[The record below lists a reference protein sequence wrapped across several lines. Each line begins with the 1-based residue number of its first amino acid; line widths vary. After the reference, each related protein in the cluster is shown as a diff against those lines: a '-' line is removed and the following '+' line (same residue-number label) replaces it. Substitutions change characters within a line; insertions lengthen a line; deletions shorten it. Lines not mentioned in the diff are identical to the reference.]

1 MNFNS
6 IKNIIFD
13 LGNVIINIDFDL
25 TYAAFEKITH
35 KNLKQVYQD
44 FEDQQIWERYELGD
58 LSNDAFIQLLREALE
73 INASDQKIIEA
84 WNALLLDIPQNRIDK
99 LRELRKKYR
108 LFILSNT
115 SDLHIL
121 DVNRILKES
130 TGVDDLK
137 ELVEVAYYSYE
148 MELRK
153 PGVAIYNRVLEE
165 SNLIASETLFLD
177 DNLDNVL
184 GADKVGLN
192 TIHVTDKDM
201 CEYLEKA

>member
-1 MNFNS
+1 M
-6 IKNIIFD
+6 
-13 LGNVIINIDFDL
+13 
-25 TYAAFEKITH
+25 
-35 KNLKQVYQD
+35 
-44 FEDQQIWERYELGD
+44 
-58 LSNDAFIQLLREALE
+58 
-73 INASDQKIIEA
+73 
-84 WNALLLDIPQNRIDK
+84 LDIPQNRIDK